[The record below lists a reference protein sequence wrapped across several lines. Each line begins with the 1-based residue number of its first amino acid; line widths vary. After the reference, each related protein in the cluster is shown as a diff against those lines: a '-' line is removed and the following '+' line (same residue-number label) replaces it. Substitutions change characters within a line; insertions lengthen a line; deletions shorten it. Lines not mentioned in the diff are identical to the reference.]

1 MTSSAILHTSNPTLL
16 AMRLVGRNAIG
27 MIQPPNKMD
36 KWGFPAKWG
45 YLLQSSSIFGTGIF
59 HYTII
64 QGLVN
69 VPIKH
74 HLTIRDI
81 IFKIP
86 KKGHFSHPCY
96 RPNISVDPPENVGN
110 LVPSLKHRPE
120 GSSRDFC
127 SSAST
132 KIRSLVQGRPGSLC
146 WFGSFHKWRIPNSW
160 MV

>member
-1 MTSSAILHTSNPTLL
+1 MKFKPLGNHDVKCAIFHTSNPTLL

-36 KWGFPAKWG
+36 KWGFPAMWG
-45 YLLQSSSIFGTGIF
+45 YLLQASSIFGTGIF
-59 HYTII
+59 HYTIV

-86 KKGHFSHPCY
+86 ENRDILATPVIDQTFLW
-96 RPNISVDPPENVGN
+96 IPPKNVGN

-127 SSAST
+127 SPAST
-132 KIRSLVQGRPGSLC
+132 KIRSLVRGASERSVC
-146 WFGSFHKWRIPNSW
+146 
-160 MV
+160 